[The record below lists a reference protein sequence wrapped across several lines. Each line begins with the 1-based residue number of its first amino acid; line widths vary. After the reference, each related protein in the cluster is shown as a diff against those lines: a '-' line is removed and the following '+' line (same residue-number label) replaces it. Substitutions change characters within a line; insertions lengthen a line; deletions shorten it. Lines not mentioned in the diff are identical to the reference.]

1 MDGSGSASKSFG
13 PSFTASQPSAV
24 SIALQTAVLS
34 PTFLANLLGNISVC
48 LVICGMRSLR
58 QRPSSSIL
66 ASLAMS
72 DFSLLAFLLFR
83 LIWLYDFEAANKV
96 CEHFATLLTTLLYV
110 SIGHI
115 CLLSCDRYIA
125 IIYPLRYAEIV
136 TRTRVILALLVA
148 WITPSVSM
156 VVLPALFYDG
166 NKVYSQLRT
175 STIGCSESTVELHSW
190 YKAHI
195 ALNGTLFVVIP
206 FVVTIFVYGRIAKIS
221 WFQSSRIEPGENL
234 NPQTAKLRRR
244 KRKEMKWMKTTGNYS
259 PISLNGTLNLFCYY
273 S

>member
-1 MDGSGSASKSFG
+1 MGGSGSASESFG
-13 PSFTASQPSAV
+13 PSFKAFQPSAV

-48 LVICGMRSLR
+48 LVICGTRSLR

-72 DFSLLAFLLFR
+72 DFSLLSFLLFR
-83 LIWLYDFEAANKV
+83 LVWLYDFETANKA
-96 CEHFATLLTTLLYV
+96 CEHFAALVTTLLYV

-115 CLLSCDRYIA
+115 CLLGCDRYIA

-136 TRTRVILALLVA
+136 TRPRVILALLVVWGA
-148 WITPSVSM
+148 PVVSM
-156 VVLPALFYDG
+156 VFLPMFYG
-166 NKVYSQLRT
+166 SKVHSQLRT
-175 STIGCSESTVELHSW
+175 STIGCRSESTVEPHSL

-206 FVVTIFVYGRIAKIS
+206 FAVTIFVYGRIAKIS

-234 NPQTAKLRRR
+234 NPQTAELRRR
-244 KRKEMKWMKTTGNYS
+244 KRKEMKWMKTTGN
-259 PISLNGTLNLFCYY
+259 
-273 S
+273 